1 MLIIK
6 SLRLILSTSI
16 FFLKTTGLLGSAFLA
31 FKLPTAQLLTYL
43 PILNLGIWLFIKIID
58 FLNDQFLEIQYALG
72 NLYKIRDEKLKL
84 DSFAQSLKEKEQYLR
99 DAEIFLA
106 KQVEKHNE
114 AKKNLKKEVHGY
126 HQELVNEFILKNSK
140 NGTEQ

>member
-6 SLRLILSTSI
+6 LLRLIFFSLIFLIKSLGLITSVYI
-16 FFLKTTGLLGSAFLA
+16 VFTYS
-31 FKLPTAQLLTYL
+31 PIQLLTHL
-43 PILNLGIWLFIKIID
+43 PVLNFGAWLTVKLLS
-58 FLNDQFLEIQYALG
+58 FLNDQFLEMQCSLN

-114 AKKNLKKEVHGY
+114 AKKNLKKEIHEY
-126 HQELVNEFILKNSK
+126 HQELVNDFILKNSK
-140 NGTEQ
+140 NGTEH